1 MIGKCCYTWT
11 EMVVWMALMA
21 TDRPSYISDIM
32 LITQFICSIQQ
43 TNIEQQEH
51 AHIQRK
57 NEILFKA
64 HILYAWP
71 AHARFYLRLFHWMGD
86 NSMKLCIIYKCEWQ
100 TKVFA
105 HTHDGVE
112 PFSHFVTLRI
122 WANTHIHMGF
132 FLRLLLLLLML
143 LLATCAA
150 LFTASNGPKI
160 INLSF
165 CFSFVAKQERER
177 RALDSG
183 KRLE

>member
-43 TNIEQQEH
+43 TNIEQQKY

-57 NEILFKA
+57 NEIMFKA

-105 HTHDGVE
+105 HTHTME
-112 PFSHFVTLRI
+112 SSRFRILSHCEYGQ
-122 WANTHIHMGF
+122 THIFTWGF
-132 FLRLLLLLLML
+132 F
-143 LLATCAA
+143 
-150 LFTASNGPKI
+150 FASYCCCWCYCWRRVPHCLPPAMAPKSSI
-160 INLSF
+160 
-165 CFSFVAKQERER
+165 
-177 RALDSG
+177 
-183 KRLE
+183 